1 MATAVVVSGEGQ
13 RRQEIPVNSIPRPDL
28 SARPLRTACGYTV
41 NARPEE
47 VFAAWTTRFDTWF
60 AQAGTLAMVP
70 EPGRPYFF
78 YNRDD
83 WGRHPH
89 YGRFLD
95 VKENQLIEMTW
106 MTGNGTAEGTEGAE
120 TVLRIELVPKGGST
134 EVHLTHSGFVSE
146 KSRGGH
152 EENWPLA
159 LEILNE
165 ALS

>member
-1 MATAVVVSGEGQ
+1 MS
-13 RRQEIPVNSIPRPDL
+13 SIPRPDL
-28 SARPLRTACGYTV
+28 SARPLQTTCEYTV

-47 VFAAWTTRFDTWF
+47 VFAACTTRFDTWF
-60 AQAGTLAMVP
+60 AQPGTLTMAL

-95 VKENQLIEMTW
+95 VKENELIEMTW
-106 MTGNGTAEGTEGAE
+106 MTGNGTTEGTEGAE
-120 TVLRIELVPKGGST
+120 TILRIELAPKGEAT
-134 EVHLTHSGFVSE
+134 EVRLTHFGFVSE
-146 KSRGGH
+146 KSRDGH

-159 LEILNE
+159 LKILDE